1 MNKRL
6 QQTALGVAL
15 LFGALA
21 PAHAFA
27 ATESVSAVAAVPSK
41 TSAAD
46 RIIASGTKYLGTPYQ
61 YGADA
66 SQTGTFDCSSFTFR
80 AFIENGI
87 NLPRT
92 ADDQMK
98 EGTAV
103 TMATAKPGDLLFFR
117 DNTYPDKAGHVGI
130 YVGNN
135 QMLHASGSKGVT
147 ITPLST
153 PYWQTRFM
161 AVKRVIPLTYTIQ
174 SGDTMWKISQSTGI
188 SLNSLRT
195 WNWKSVKGDALV
207 TGAQIYI
214 SEPDLLMGN
223 PGAEIPHYTVQS
235 GDTLWGISQ
244 KLSVTVDKL
253 KSWNSL
259 VSDDIV
265 PGQTL
270 KLNL

>member
-6 QQTALGVAL
+6 QQTALGVVL

-27 ATESVSAVAAVPSK
+27 ATESVSAVAAVSAK
-41 TSAAD
+41 TSIGD
-46 RIIASGTKYLGTPYQ
+46 KIIASGSKYLGTPYL
-61 YGADA
+61 YGADP
-66 SQTGTFDCSSFTFR
+66 SQTKNFDCSSFTFR

-92 ADDQMK
+92 ANDQMK
-98 EGTAV
+98 EGIAV
-103 TMATAKPGDLLFFR
+103 TMATAQPGDLLFFR

-130 YVGNN
+130 YLGDN
-135 QMLHASGSKGVT
+135 QMLHASASKGVT

-153 PYWQTRFM
+153 SYWQTRFM
-161 AVKRVIPLTYTIQ
+161 AVKRVIPLTYTVQ
-174 SGDTMWKISQSTGI
+174 SGDTMWKISQTTGI

-195 WNWKSVKGDALV
+195 WNWSTIKGDALAP
-207 TGAQIYI
+207 GMQLYI
-214 SEPDLLMGN
+214 AEPDLQMGN
-223 PGAEIPHYTVQS
+223 PAAERPHYTVQT

-244 KLSVTVDKL
+244 KLSVTVDML

-259 VSDDIV
+259 ASSNIY
-265 PGQTL
+265 PGQIL
-270 KLNL
+270 KLNA